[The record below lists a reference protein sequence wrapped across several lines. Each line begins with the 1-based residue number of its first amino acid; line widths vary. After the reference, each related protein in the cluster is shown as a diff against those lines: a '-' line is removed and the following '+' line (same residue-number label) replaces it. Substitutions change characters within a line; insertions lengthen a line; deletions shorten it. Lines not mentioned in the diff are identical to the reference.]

1 MRKFKIIGIILALC
15 LVVAC
20 AGPPMTPTQKYA
32 VTRATFNDILENH
45 YIPFFKAQTP
55 EVQQKLRDEAKP
67 VIHEAADAL
76 DMYYWSLT
84 IPNDDPDAR
93 LEFYLT
99 LKTKLI
105 NLVAKY
111 GLKIPEENK

>member
-1 MRKFKIIGIILALC
+1 MRKFKFIGVILALC
-15 LVVAC
+15 FIVSC
-20 AGPPMTPTQKYA
+20 AGPQLTPVQKYA

-55 EVQQKLRDEAKP
+55 EIQQKLRDEVKP
-67 VIHEAADAL
+67 VIHEAAGAL

-84 IPNDDPDAR
+84 IPDDDTNAR

-99 LKTKLI
+99 VKTKLI
-105 NLVAKY
+105 NLIAKY
-111 GLKIPEENK
+111 GLKIPEK

>member
-1 MRKFKIIGIILALC
+1 MKRLRIIGIILALC
-15 LVVAC
+15 FIVSC
-20 AGPPMTPTQKYA
+20 AGTQLTPVQKYA

-55 EVQQKLRDEAKP
+55 EVQQKLRDDAKP
-67 VIHEAADAL
+67 VIHEAAGAL

-84 IPNDDPDAR
+84 IPNEDPDAR